1 MQTDKICCMNI
12 RRSVGVILLLFSFV
26 CLQAQERFVLKGKVV
41 DFITVQPL
49 ENACVHN
56 MTSGLMVF
64 SDAQGNYAL
73 MARPNDTIAV
83 SRVGFNVEV
92 LVVNDSVI
100 DNHSHFFIR
109 LLMKS
114 IMLKN
119 FTVYAM
125 KPYPLFVKDLAK
137 KISYDKVDV
146 PGITLTEEEKMQAV
160 PRSEQGNLL
169 ANTPLAHPISFL
181 YEKFSRKARLQRT
194 YKELVSNQD
203 EVMRMAEKYNADV
216 VKRITHLSGGEVDE
230 FMLFCGFSYYTLAMS
245 TDVEI
250 EQMIAKKFIEYK
262 QYKSANQ

>member
-1 MQTDKICCMNI
+1 MSI
-12 RRSVGVILLLFSFV
+12 RHYIGIILLLFSFV
-26 CLQAQERFVLKGKVV
+26 YLQAQERYVLKGKIV
-41 DFITVQPL
+41 DFLTVQPL

-56 MTSGLMVF
+56 MSSGLMVF

-73 MARPNDTIAV
+73 MVRLNDTIAI

-92 LVVNDSVI
+92 LVVSDSVI
-100 DNHSHFFIR
+100 NNRGHFFIR

-137 KISYDKVDV
+137 KTAYDKVEV
-146 PGITLTEEEKMQAV
+146 PGVTLSEEEKSQSV
-160 PRSEQGNLL
+160 PHSDRGNLL

-203 EVMRMAEKYNADV
+203 EVMRMAEKYNAEV
-216 VKRITHLSGGEVDE
+216 VKRITRLSGSEVDE
-230 FMLFCGFSYYTLAMS
+230 FMLFCGFSYYTIAMS

-250 EQMIAKKFIEYK
+250 EQMIAKKYMEYK